1 MTNPVLRLLAPLALL
16 AAPAAAQTSI
26 LPYLPKETI
35 VAVSAPDLTSSVAR
49 FQKMPLARMWAEDEV
64 QKFLADVKKMVGQK
78 LDEALQQGKEMHAQG
93 QLPMDPSKLL
103 ELRLHSAALAVTRLE
118 LHMGDMGPMPK
129 IGVLVHLDFGD
140 TSQAWKDLIQMGLGL
155 LEQQAGDELRK
166 TEAKV
171 GDTTVMTLGPKADEG
186 MEMAL
191 NVAMLPSGI
200 LLGTLADDVKG
211 VLDCMQKKTPALG
224 ATAAYQSVSKR
235 LQAAGAEVESFSR
248 MDPIVDFALAGLEV
262 ASQMSPELAM
272 VDMDGV
278 KRALDA
284 MGWRNLG
291 LSGSSIAYVDGK
303 SVERSFQSGQAAGKQ
318 LDMSFLK
325 WVPKDA
331 AALSAGTM
339 DVPALY
345 DTLRKGLEAY
355 DPELAKQL
363 LGQLEQ
369 IEAQIGFK
377 LRDDLFGSF
386 GDQYVTWSMA
396 VASMQAAPEMAYL
409 LKVEKPDNLVKV
421 IKAMTQMS
429 EGHVELEE
437 SEKRGLKAYTL
448 KINLDAIQGLPFNPF
463 DFLQPTFAFK
473 NGYMVVA
480 LSAPDVRRAAQR
492 MDREDDPK
500 GDIRSNKEFASVAA
514 QLPANLRSMSFSDWK
529 VQFESFYQL
538 GTGLLTMV
546 PMGDDVPIDPALLP
560 DAATLTKHLF
570 PTFSY
575 SVAHEDGVESV
586 SVSPFGPET
595 MLMLGALFGAGATV
609 FGAMRGG
616 F

>member
-171 GDTTVMTLGPKADEG
+171 GDITVMTLGPKADEG
-186 MEMAL
+186 IEMAL

-200 LLGTLADDVKG
+200 LLGTLAEDVKG

-224 ATAAYQSVSKR
+224 ATPAYQSVGKR

-248 MDPIVDFALAGLEV
+248 IDPIVDFALAGLEV

>member
-64 QKFLADVKKMVGQK
+64 QKFLADVKKMVGKK

-103 ELRLHSAALAVTRLE
+103 DLRLHSAALAVTRLE
-118 LHMGDMGPMPK
+118 LHMGDMGPLPK
-129 IGVLVHLDFGD
+129 IGLLVHLDFGD
-140 TSQAWKDLIQMGLGL
+140 TAQAWKDLIQMGLGL
-155 LEQQAGDELRK
+155 LEQQAGDDLRK
-166 TEAKV
+166 TETKV
-171 GDTTVMTLGPKADEG
+171 GDATVLTLGPKDAEG
-186 MEMAL
+186 IEMAL
-191 NVAMLPSGI
+191 NVAMLPGGI
-200 LLGTLADDVKG
+200 LLGTLAEDVKG

-224 ATAAYQSVSKR
+224 ATAAYQAVSKR
-235 LQAAGAEVESFSR
+235 LQATGAEVESFSR
-248 MDPIVDFALAGLEV
+248 LDPIVDFALVGLEI

-278 KRALDA
+278 KRALEA

-291 LSGSSIAYVDGK
+291 LAGSSFSYVDGK
-303 SVERSFQSGQAAGKQ
+303 SVERSFHSGQAAGKQ

-339 DVPALY
+339 NVPAFY

-355 DPELAKQL
+355 DAEVAKQV

-369 IEAQIGFK
+369 VEAQIGFK
-377 LRDDLFGSF
+377 IRDDLFGSF

-396 VASMQAAPEMAYL
+396 VGSVQSAPEMAYL
-409 LKVEKPDNLVKV
+409 LKVEKPDNLVKA
-421 IKAMTQMS
+421 IKALTQMS
-429 EGHVELEE
+429 QGHVELEE
-437 SEKRGLKAYTL
+437 GEKRGLKAYTL

-463 DFLQPTFAFK
+463 DLLQPTFAFK
-473 NGYMVVA
+473 NGYMIVA
-480 LSAPDVRRAAQR
+480 LTAPDVRRAAQR

-514 QLPANLRSMSFSDWK
+514 QLPAKLQSMSFSDWK
-529 VQFESFYQL
+529 VQFESYYQL
-538 GTGLLTMV
+538 ATGLLTMV

-575 SVAHEDGVESV
+575 QVGHEDGVESV

-595 MLMLGALFGAGATV
+595 MLMLGILMGAGAATLGV
-609 FGAMRGG
+609 MRRG